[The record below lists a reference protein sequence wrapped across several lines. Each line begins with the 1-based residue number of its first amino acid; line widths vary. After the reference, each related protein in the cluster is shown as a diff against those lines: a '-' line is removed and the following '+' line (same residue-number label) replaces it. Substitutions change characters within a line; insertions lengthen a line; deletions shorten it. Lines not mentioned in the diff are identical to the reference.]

1 MGEKPADHRSRLRT
15 HVWHNPSRFFVS
27 TPIGVYYGLIARP
40 RSSALGK
47 VSMKKITR
55 SSWVLMPLLFS
66 GALLGQVTLSTVRGV
81 ATDTSGAVVAGA
93 GITLTNL
100 ETNSKR
106 EVKTNG
112 EGDFEIPDLQR
123 GTYRLTA
130 AAAGFKTF
138 IADDI

>member
-1 MGEKPADHRSRLRT
+1 MQYFTRGCLLT
-15 HVWHNPSRFFVS
+15 LLFVS
-27 TPIGVYYGLIARP
+27 IA
-40 RSSALGK
+40 
-47 VSMKKITR
+47 M
-55 SSWVLMPLLFS
+55 F
-66 GALLGQVTLSTVRGV
+66 GQVTLSTVRGV

-130 AAAGFKTF
+130 AAPGFKTF
-138 IADDI
+138 VVDDIILEGSQIRRVNVSLEVGSVGTEVVV